1 MCAVI
6 GIKPHADRDR
16 AQFDDIDSDSGGFE
30 VRFWGVRGTRA
41 VPGPSTLRYGGNT
54 SCVELRCGNE
64 HLILDAGTGIT
75 ALGDALDPLVPARN
89 WHLFLSH
96 THHDHI
102 AGFPFFWPAYG
113 DRHRIRL
120 WAGHLLRRQARL
132 RDVLAHLMHEPYF
145 PVPLDRMHACRAFH
159 DFEAGDELRPSRGI
173 RVLTAPLNHPGGAT
187 GYRIEYHGRSVC
199 YVTDVEHREGR
210 LDPVVLQL
218 IQGSGLVITTPLS
231 PTRSTHASAAGAI
244 RPGRKVSACA
254 RRRAPAHWSSSI
266 TTRGAA
272 TSLSAR
278 SPPSSSGSG
287 PARSSPARASC
298 SASSRERP
306 QFRLAIDPR
315 QVAVSATSRWS
326 RHTHDPGSN

>member
-1 MCAVI
+1 VCAVI

-187 GYRIEYHGRSVC
+187 GYRIAYHGRSVC

-218 IQGSGLVITTPLS
+218 IQGSGLVIYD
-231 PTRSTHASAAGAI
+231 STFTDEEYPRFRGWGHSTWQEGVRLCEAAGAGPLVLFHHHPGRGDLALGALAAELERI
-244 RPGRKVSACA
+244 RPGSLVA
-254 RRRAPAHWSSSI
+254 REGLVLGIKPGTATIPSCHRPTPGRRERDVALEPAH
-266 TTRGAA
+266 A
-272 TSLSAR
+272 
-278 SPPSSSGSG
+278 
-287 PARSSPARASC
+287 
-298 SASSRERP
+298 
-306 QFRLAIDPR
+306 
-315 QVAVSATSRWS
+315 
-326 RHTHDPGSN
+326 